1 MKKIW
6 KTMVSLVMMT
16 VLAACSSSAGSS
28 SAASSSASASST
40 GSSASTTGNEP
51 TSMVVVFSATC
62 NTMEAANLISE
73 QTGAPIFEVI
83 PSQPY
88 TDDDLNYNGPDSR
101 VSKERDDESLRTVA
115 LESTTPENWDS
126 VEAVYLGYP
135 IWWGIAAWPMSSFV
149 QGVDFEGKTVYP
161 FCTSASSGVGN
172 SATQLAELANGGDWK
187 EGVRFSSSP
196 SADEITEWFR
206 LSKDKEDLSVD

>member
-6 KTMVSLVMMT
+6 KTMVSLAMMT

-28 SAASSSASASST
+28 SAASSSASASSA

-51 TSMVVVFSATC
+51 TSMVVVFSATG

-88 TDDDLNYNGPDSR
+88 TDDDLNYNDPDSR

-187 EGVRFSSSP
+187 EGVRFSSSQ